1 MEKSLLS
8 PYVSP
13 TSRPFRHIL
22 IGSGPHTLRGLL
34 GHLEDLRV
42 SDPAADANQFREQF
56 ALATWTIQGCANAL
70 AGDIWSLDNE
80 V

>member
-13 TSRPFRHIL
+13 TNSPFRHVL
-22 IGSGPHTLRGLL
+22 IGSGPHTLKGLL
-34 GHLEDLRV
+34 EHLEDLRTNN
-42 SDPAADANQFREQF
+42 PAADADQFRQQF